1 MIKFELEKTK
11 QQALSDQSKVLTPI
25 THHFKEDPEL
35 ISHYPE
41 RESVRFQPPNLD
53 EQSMHEPDESFI
65 ENKRD
70 FNDD

>member
-1 MIKFELEKTK
+1 MKQAVENEDFDAAKMIKFELEKVK

-41 RESVRFQPPNLD
+41 KESVRFQP
-53 EQSMHEPDESFI
+53 I
-65 ENKRD
+65 E
-70 FNDD
+70 

>member
-41 RESVRFQPPNLD
+41 RESVPENIK
-53 EQSMHEPDESFI
+53 EQLIVELYS
-65 ENKRD
+65 K
-70 FNDD
+70 